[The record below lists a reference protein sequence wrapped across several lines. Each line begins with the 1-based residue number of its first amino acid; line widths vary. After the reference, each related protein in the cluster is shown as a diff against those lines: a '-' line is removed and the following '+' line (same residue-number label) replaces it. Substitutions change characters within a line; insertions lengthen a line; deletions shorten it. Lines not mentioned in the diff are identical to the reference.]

1 MYTTRNVISDV
12 GIKVYATTQYKSIMR
27 VILLTEPSVI
37 IIFLGLIWDFVQNP
51 WMIEIIL
58 VFQIV
63 GDMTGQQEHITK
75 QEWVGSDGAY
85 EVKVNVLH
93 I

>member
-75 QEWVGSDGAY
+75 QEWVGSDSAY

>member
-1 MYTTRNVISDV
+1 
-12 GIKVYATTQYKSIMR
+12 
-27 VILLTEPSVI
+27 
-37 IIFLGLIWDFVQNP
+37 
-51 WMIEIIL
+51 MIEIIL

-93 I
+93 ILKKKRHRQLHQLPVSEFMSVKSTFLFL